1 MTEIVRTKAEIK
13 GPLTE
18 DEIIRLKEHAK
29 KWNGYVFRTDN
40 IDQSVIRP
48 IIEKLYEV
56 SELKKKP
63 YVTTISSPLAMAFA
77 YGAAAAI
84 IEKRNPNTK
93 EKSND

>member
-1 MTEIVRTKAEIK
+1 MTEIVRTKTEIK

-18 DEIIRLKEHAK
+18 DEIVRLKEHAK
-29 KWNGYVFRTDN
+29 TWNGYIFRTDN
-40 IDQSVIRP
+40 IDKSVIGP

-56 SELKKKP
+56 SELKKP

-77 YGAAAAI
+77 YGAAASI
-84 IEKRNPNTK
+84 IEKRNPNTQ